1 MASREVD
8 VRALLLCTTK
18 NSDQHK
24 CIKKFAESRKEGF
37 SVFTSFDATQ
47 TLFIY
52 PSEKGDSWLQSVWAD
67 RELAAKQVA
76 PGIRCRPM
84 HLVSEQEATSFWKSG
99 EEKPFLLMTVVYGVN
114 HKYYSSDIGNY
125 SNDSAATNDYER
137 VIKRYLSALGR
148 ENEFSGKIAYMV
160 YNTMD
165 VGDIVVLWFTSD
177 IHYGFQQAIS
187 ISQTGLARK
196 THTSLYFPLTIQRS
210 GSDIS
215 SISVNPS
222 AIDRLR
228 DVNKEKK
235 FRIFISGAIQDHSK
249 FEEKFLKDHDI
260 LTLWSEQDGQ
270 SQLPEYM
277 LGPDDFRLV
286 RKDVTGKELTAIINF
301 FTSRLNQ
308 LDRSSIFW
316 TIHGYCSPIISHDQG
331 EADGNRGREAPG
343 KPTPLLDEVYE
354 ELARFWKPTSKTS
367 FDPIK
372 YPWANALREL
382 LGVYATMDSD
392 PALHGPGYL
401 IYDCASVFNDYL
413 AEKVELYKGSALVD
427 LLQASEESILRYVE
441 CLSQLTD
448 RLVRMDEL
456 TLGGVG
462 GYSPIYGMLP
472 ESMLRF
478 CNGFVRKFV
487 DLLIDIDNCKG
498 IGPKKDDFAYA
509 FLLFPELGGG
519 MRISQV
525 LQTKTKDLK
534 DRQECLLKQQ
544 NSQPIKKQIFPTR
557 QLYLLEFPAEDMYR
571 PEIFFP
577 QIFHECLHRFG
588 DALRQRDK
596 RKQYMAAYLAMCA
609 MSWINLDGNCSDDAK
624 KLHRELAQKLY
635 STEYST
641 DQVPAST
648 YLETAKND
656 FVEKLREIFSPDAR
670 VLAELAETM
679 NGALALRSNFML
691 RRWIRIAG
699 DRGETDDEIR
709 YSEDQFRR
717 SVEECAY
724 FFRECYADAMMI
736 EFTGLEP
743 TQYLELM
750 KSELD
755 RENTQD
761 YALIQRIAI
770 VLSACY
776 LVEDEQSSSWQNERI
791 KAATQK
797 IPAEFKNKCCALYSS
812 LTEPSANE
820 EPGGANQKEEG
831 AQGSRPEGG
840 RQKNGPEEERSYYRS
855 LAALR
860 YVVDYIVYTIKE
872 KRAFLK
878 GTGRAL
884 EPSVQEI
891 RDNFSCIAVDKAFFG
906 EKYYKIFQEEHA
918 ELKKRKNKKFQQE
931 SKKSE
936 S

>member
-1 MASREVD
+1 MANCEVD

-24 CIKKFAESRKEGF
+24 CIKKFTESGKKEF

-137 VIKRYLSALGR
+137 AIKRYLSALGGG
-148 ENEFSGKIAYMV
+148 NEFSEKIAYMV

-177 IHYGFQQAIS
+177 IHYGFEQAIS

-196 THTSLYFPLTIQRS
+196 THTSLYFPLEITS
-210 GSDIS
+210 CKIS
-215 SISVNPS
+215 LAAAARTLIFNQKNFQISIT
-222 AIDRLR
+222 
-228 DVNKEKK
+228 
-235 FRIFISGAIQDHSK
+235 GAIRDHQQFKDSLLPQLRSALGLT
-249 FEEKFLKDHDI
+249 EK
-260 LTLWSEQDGQ
+260 DG
-270 SQLPEYM
+270 PDFM
-277 LGPDDFRLV
+277 LGRDDFRLANSNA
-286 RKDVTGKELTAIINF
+286 KADNLAATLAF
-301 FTSRLNQ
+301 FMSQLNE
-308 LDRSSIFW
+308 DKSICW
-316 TIHGYCSPIISHDQG
+316 TIRGYCSPISQCDDNG
-331 EADGNRGREAPG
+331 GAEDSCGREAPE

-525 LQTKTKDLK
+525 LQTKTKDLQDWQK
-534 DRQECLLKQQ
+534 SLLKQQ
-544 NSQPIKKQIFPTR
+544 NSQLIKTQIFPTR

-588 DALRQRDK
+588 DALRQRNK

-609 MSWINLDGNCSDDAK
+609 MSWINLDGNGSDDAK

-656 FVEKLREIFSPDAR
+656 FVEKLRKIFSPDAR

-691 RRWIRIAG
+691 RRWIQIAG
-699 DRGETDDEIR
+699 DRGETDEEIR
-709 YSEDQFRR
+709 YGEDRFRR

-770 VLSACY
+770 VLSACH

-797 IPAEFKNKCCALYSS
+797 IPEEFKNKCCALYSS

-820 EPGGANQKEEG
+820 EPGGANQKEDG

-840 RQKNGPEEERSYYRS
+840 RQKNGPEKEHSYYRPD
-855 LAALR
+855 AALR

-891 RDNFSCIAVDKAFFG
+891 RDNFSCIAVNKAFFG
-906 EKYYKIFQEEHA
+906 KTYYKIFQDEHTA
-918 ELKKRKNKKFQQE
+918 LKRRKNKKFRNE
-931 SKKSE
+931 SKKSDG
-936 S
+936 